1 MFFQKTK
8 RVGTNF
14 ICGGKKFYKAGAMA
28 EKVLLQNPPS
38 QNSLVILY
46 SLVNAVFKY
55 VILILL
61 SILFLEAWQRVFQ
74 RTTAGILLKLSGKQN
89 K

>member
-1 MFFQKTK
+1 
-8 RVGTNF
+8 
-14 ICGGKKFYKAGAMA
+14 MA

-89 K
+89 KTSE